1 MPQLPEGN
9 QSMPHSTEWW
19 QLPPHDCLP
28 KAIAFLNSA
37 HRQAS
42 PAIKCHE
49 FCKALNAAAK
59 EFLLHRMSQNA
70 LSGPEQS
77 DHARRRISSD
87 NQAVR
92 ELFRTGIQEARRRL
106 LCGGEPMQR
115 LAELRPFLESHQDL
129 EASQLNFNPG
139 SPTYRH
145 EEQHRCFMQYMRS
158 PQNLR
163 SKRALLVATASLV
176 YMVRSHIA
184 HGGKAPPDSATAVSP
199 RDQSVCDLTSAVI
212 EHFFDLLLDRPSHR
226 LATYGTLKPGEAN
239 ASMLEDISGEWGEGI
254 ATGVIRQQN
263 GFPAFRGLL
272 TGDPVAVKILTSP
285 QLPQHYEQLDQ
296 FEGNGYCRVLVP
308 VQFESGPKICNIYQ
322 ERVPD

>member
-1 MPQLPEGN
+1 MPQLPQANE
-9 QSMPHSTEWW
+9 SMPHPMEWW
-19 QLPPHDCLP
+19 QRPPHDGVP

-37 HRQAS
+37 RRQAS
-42 PAIKCHE
+42 PAIKCDE
-49 FCKALNAAAK
+49 LCKALNAAAK
-59 EFLLHRMSQNA
+59 AFLSHRMSQNE
-70 LSGPEQS
+70 LSGQERS
-77 DHARRRISSD
+77 DHALGRISSD

-92 ELFRTGIQEARRRL
+92 ELFRTGIPEARRQW
-106 LCGGEPMQR
+106 LCDGEPMQR
-115 LAELRPFLESHQDL
+115 LAELRPFIESHQDL
-129 EASQLNFNPG
+129 EARQLKFNSG
-139 SPTYRH
+139 FPTSKH
-145 EEQHRCFMQYMRS
+145 EQQHRCFMQYMRN
-158 PQNLR
+158 PQIPR
-163 SKRALLVATASLV
+163 RQPDLLMATASLV

-199 RDQSVCDLTSAVI
+199 RDRAICDVTSAVL

-239 ASMLEDISGEWGEGI
+239 ASMLKDVTGEWSEGT

-272 TGDPVAVKILTSP
+272 TGPPVVVKILASP

-308 VQFESGPKICNIYQ
+308 VKFESGSKICNIYQ